1 MRKNIYTVQLK
12 NQMCNQLFWAAGNFA
27 AAIEYDFDVT
37 MLTFEHADQFMLENK
52 EHDEERIHLSW
63 DPQTAERHRKSIAR
77 RRQWLG
83 KDRRVFDIGFDESG
97 EKLDRA
103 LKTGDFSRH
112 KYVEGW
118 PFYNPE
124 TLKKHQNRISEFFM
138 PVPKIEE
145 SADAFIS
152 SLTGEHVVAV
162 HIRRK
167 DYATYLNGKYYYENN
182 IYKMAMEHMYNLL
195 GGKVTFVI
203 FTDEVEKVQ
212 ELDDKRW
219 TTILSGKSAV
229 EDLRIMSKCDYIL
242 APPSSFSGWASY
254 SGNVPLYRI
263 TDRMTPTFCLE
274 DFGVC
279 WISDQYINNLHR
291 RLDKEKN

>member
-1 MRKNIYTVQLK
+1 
-12 NQMCNQLFWAAGNFA
+12 
-27 AAIEYDFDVT
+27 
-37 MLTFEHADQFMLENK
+37 
-52 EHDEERIHLSW
+52 
-63 DPQTAERHRKSIAR
+63 
-77 RRQWLG
+77 
-83 KDRRVFDIGFDESG
+83 
-97 EKLDRA
+97 
-103 LKTGDFSRH
+103 
-112 KYVEGW
+112 
-118 PFYNPE
+118 
-124 TLKKHQNRISEFFM
+124 
-138 PVPKIEE
+138 
-145 SADAFIS
+145 
-152 SLTGEHVVAV
+152 
-162 HIRRK
+162 
-167 DYATYLNGKYYYENN
+167 
-182 IYKMAMEHMYNLL
+182 MAMEHMYNLL